1 MINIINKK
9 DCCGCNACVQRCPKQ
24 CITMHADNEGFL
36 YPVVNTETCIDCGLC
51 EKVCPVINQEE
62 PQEPI
67 KVFAA
72 YNKDEKIREQS
83 SSGGIFTLL
92 AEETIK
98 KGGVVFGVKFNEDW
112 MPEFGYTETIE
123 GITPFR
129 GSKYVQAIVG
139 NAYKEAENFLKQGRE
154 VLFSGTPCQ
163 IAGLK
168 KYLRR
173 EYENLLAVD
182 IICHGVPSPKVW
194 DMYLKETCSKLLKS
208 TPDEK
213 IQSVSPMGETYKS
226 CIEAVSFRS
235 KITGWKKYSF
245 LLKLN
250 YSTYDGKNTGVFAE
264 TLDKNAFMRAFL
276 SDTILRPSCYACPT
290 KQGKSYS
297 DITIADF
304 WGINTIDP
312 SFDDD
317 KGCGL
322 VFVNTAKGANAYSN
336 LNLITKEKTFEEG
349 IKYNSAYYQ
358 SSHPHPNRAKFFK
371 NLYKITN
378 LQDYILRMQKPTFT
392 TRVKNRIKRY
402 TKAILRRIRIIK

>member
-1 MINIINKK
+1 MINIKDKK

-24 CITMHADNEGFL
+24 CITMHSDNEGFL
-36 YPVVNTETCIDCGLC
+36 YPVVDTETCIDCGLC

-62 PQEPI
+62 PQKPI

-98 KGGVVFGVKFNEDW
+98 KGGVVFGVKFNREW

-123 GITPFR
+123 GIAPFR
-129 GSKYVQAIVG
+129 GSKYTQAIVG
-139 NAYKEAENFLKQGRE
+139 NAYKHVEDFLKIGRF

-168 KYLRR
+168 RYLRK
-173 EYENLLAVD
+173 EYDNLLTVD

-194 DMYLKETCSKLLKS
+194 EMYLKETCSKLLKS

-213 IQSVSPMGETYKS
+213 IQLVSPIGETYES
-226 CIEAVSFRS
+226 CIEAISFRS

-250 YSTYDGKNTGVFAE
+250 FPTCDGKNTVVFTE
-264 TLDKNAFMRAFL
+264 PFGKNNFMRAFL
-276 SDTILRPSCYACPT
+276 SDTILRPSCYACPA
-290 KQGKSYS
+290 KHGKSHS

-304 WGINTIDP
+304 WGIDAINP
-312 SFDDD
+312 AFDDD
-317 KGCGL
+317 KGCGAI
-322 VFVNTAKGANAYSN
+322 FVNTAKGEAIYPFSQT
-336 LNLITKEKTFEEG
+336 IYKEKSFNEV
-349 IKYNSAYYQ
+349 IAYNSAYNQ
-358 SSHPHPNRAKFFK
+358 SSKPHPNRKKFFK
-371 NLYKITN
+371 GLNKVSDLASYIQKTIQPTLMRRITN
-378 LQDYILRMQKPTFT
+378 K
-392 TRVKNRIKRY
+392 IKRFA
-402 TKAILRRIRIIK
+402 KAILRRIRIIK